1 MSPVTPLSAAFSARN
16 RRQFSHCL
24 SLGSARHALLTG
36 AMGLGASVWAMPALA
51 QDAPVGMAPVTEKAP
66 APVTPPNAVAEDT
79 NAGSVIAAPAGTAT
93 GSDAAQGDA
102 TKTNAAQSDQVR
114 FEADKLQYASDPD
127 VVTATGNVVLRRDE
141 QTVRAD
147 AVTWNRKTGKIEA
160 TGNIRAVDEG
170 GNVLYTDKVELTD
183 ELKAGAMQDLLVVLR
198 EGGRLAAREG
208 TRDANG
214 NLTLHD
220 AAFSGCAVENEDGC
234 PKKPSWEVTAVKVT
248 WNQTTK
254 KVHYSGATLRVFG
267 IPLLP
272 LPGLTHTSDFR
283 AETGL
288 LIPDIRSTAAN
299 GVEFADTFYWRL
311 GDNKDLEIAGHLYT
325 GALPMISGTY
335 RQLTSLGA
343 FQITGYLTR
352 SSAIPVY
359 SAIDAGSGVGTSQ
372 WRGYLEANG
381 KLQFDENWSLTAYGR
396 YASDRTFLRRYDISR
411 DDRLRSS
418 INLERIGDD
427 SYFSLAGWAVQTLR
441 VGDNQGQVPLALPA
455 LDWRYRIA
463 TPGIGGHLELEANTL
478 AISRS
483 AGQDTQRAFAR
494 AQWDLRT
501 VTGLGQEVTFTAM
514 MRGDVYHSDANALTT
529 VDIYRGVSGWQA
541 RGIATAAVDVKWPLV
556 GALFGGTQVLTPRVQ
571 LVATPH
577 VRNTSIPNEDSR
589 AADLDDSNLFSL
601 NRFNGYDRY
610 EDGVRVT
617 YGFDWQLTRPGWR
630 ISSTVGQSYR
640 LSDEQSLLPPGTGLT
655 DRFSDIVGRTDLRIK
670 DIIQFTHR
678 YRLDKD
684 SFVLRRNEIDA
695 TIGDHRTYAEIGY
708 LRLNRDIPIT
718 FEDLRDREEL
728 RAAARVGFA
737 RYFSV
742 FASGVVN
749 LTTKAS
755 DPVYGSD
762 GFQMLRH
769 RLGVA
774 YTDDCFDLS
783 ITWKRDYVTTG
794 DATAGNSFLFSV
806 SLRGLGSR

>member
-1 MSPVTPLSAAFSARN
+1 MSPAKPLSAPFLARN
-16 RRQFSHCL
+16 RRHFSRCL
-24 SLGSARHALLTG
+24 PLGSARSALLAG
-36 AMGLGASVWAMPALA
+36 AMGLGASVWALPAQA
-51 QDAPVGMAPVTEKAP
+51 QDAPAG
-66 APVTPPNAVAEDT
+66 TPPA
-79 NAGSVIAAPAGTAT
+79 AAPGAGTGT
-93 GSDAAQGDA
+93 GTAAD
-102 TKTNAAQSDQVR
+102 TAQSDEVR

-160 TGNIRAVDEG
+160 QGNIRAVDEG

-208 TRDANG
+208 TRDGNG

-220 AAFSGCAVENEDGC
+220 AAFSGCAVENEEGC

-248 WNQTTK
+248 WNEKTK
-254 KVHYSGATLRVFG
+254 KVRYSGATLRVFG

-272 LPGLTHTSDFR
+272 LPGLAHTSDFR

-299 GVEFADTFYWRL
+299 GVEFADTFYWRIA
-311 GDNKDLEIAGHLYT
+311 DNKDLSVTGHVYT
-325 GALPMISGTY
+325 GALPMLSGTY
-335 RQLTSLGA
+335 RQLTGIGA

-441 VGDNQGQVPLALPA
+441 VGDEQGQVPIALPA

-501 VTGLGQEVTFTAM
+501 ITRMGQEVTFTALV
-514 MRGDVYHSDANALTT
+514 RGDVYHSDANALTT
-529 VDIYRGVSGWQA
+529 VDLYRGVAGWQA
-541 RGIATAAVDVKWPLV
+541 RGIATAAIDVKWPLV
-556 GALFGGTQVLTPRVQ
+556 GALFGGSQVLTPRVQ

-589 AADLDDSNLFSL
+589 AADLDESNLFSL

-640 LSDEQSLLPPGTGLT
+640 LSEEQSLLPPGTGLS
-655 DRFSDIVGRTDLRIK
+655 DRLSDIVGRTDLRIK

-684 SFVLRRNEIDA
+684 NFVLRRNEIDA

-708 LRLNRDIPIT
+708 LRLNRNIPIT

-737 RYFSV
+737 HYFSV

-749 LTTKAS
+749 LTTKAD
-755 DPVYGSD
+755 DPTYGSD

-769 RLGVA
+769 RVGVA

-783 ITWKRDYVTTG
+783 VTWKRDYVTTG